1 MSLEVII
8 RRQNSGADQ
17 LFLKNIHKI
26 QQVLRLSAANVI
38 DLVRRDGEAVFAG
51 LLLRSF
57 GHHAHDAFHDVI
69 HIGKVASAVAIVVDL
84 DGLTLE
90 QLVGEAEVRHV
101 RSTSRAIDSKEP
113 QSGTGDVVEFAIAV
127 SHQFVAFLGC
137 CIKTHGVIHTIV
149 STEGHLLVAAV
160 HAGRRGI
167 YQVLDALILRFFS
180 SLRMTKGLLRMT
192 SGARND
198 VIGVSTGLK
207 DVVEADDVALDI
219 DIGVLDAVANTC
231 LRGKVDYDVEVVF
244 CEESIDQFPVSDIAL
259 DELVID
265 GRRLRLVQFSEAILL
280 EGRIIVVVE
289 IVNAHDGP
297 FLHILEKALDQIGSN
312 ESG

>member
-1 MSLEVII
+1 
-8 RRQNSGADQ
+8 
-17 LFLKNIHKI
+17 
-26 QQVLRLSAANVI
+26 
-38 DLVRRDGEAVFAG
+38 
-51 LLLRSF
+51 
-57 GHHAHDAFHDVI
+57 
-69 HIGKVASAVAIVVDL
+69 
-84 DGLTLE
+84 
-90 QLVGEAEVRHV
+90 
-101 RSTSRAIDSKEP
+101 
-113 QSGTGDVVEFAIAV
+113 
-127 SHQFVAFLGC
+127 
-137 CIKTHGVIHTIV
+137 
-149 STEGHLLVAAV
+149 
-160 HAGRRGI
+160 
-167 YQVLDALILRFFS
+167 
-180 SLRMTKGLLRMT
+180 MT

-312 ESG
+312 ESRTSCNQYRFPIQINRLLHFTTPL